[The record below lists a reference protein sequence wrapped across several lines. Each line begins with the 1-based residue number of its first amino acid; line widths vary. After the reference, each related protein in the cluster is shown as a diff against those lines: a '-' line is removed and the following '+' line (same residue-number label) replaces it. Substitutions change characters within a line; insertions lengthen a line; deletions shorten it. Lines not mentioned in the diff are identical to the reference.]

1 MKLFVEG
8 GGDNSNTRAAC
19 VRGFVDL
26 VAKVVENKP
35 RIVACGPRRDAFDKF
50 CAELKRGGDAL
61 LLVDSEELVSPQNDG
76 RPWAHLAARKGD
88 EWARPGKATDDSVH
102 LMAQCMESWLVVDRD
117 ALKAH
122 FGQGFRPTKLRMNP
136 EVEKVGKGDIM
147 SKLKSATQ
155 GSSKGEYHKTR
166 DGFALI
172 GKIDLSGVEER
183 APHAKRF
190 FDVLRRKL
198 GAQQNK

>member
-8 GGDNSNTRAAC
+8 GGNNNNVRGAC
-19 VRGFVDL
+19 VRGFVAL
-26 VAKVVENKP
+26 VERVAKNKP
-35 RIVACGPRRDAFDKF
+35 RIVACGSRRNAFDKF
-50 CAELKRGGDAL
+50 RAELQRGGDAL
-61 LLVDSEELVSPQNDG
+61 LLVDSEELVSSQNNG

-88 EWARPGKATDDSVH
+88 EWARPDKATDDSVH
-102 LMAQCMESWLVVDRD
+102 LMAQCMESWLVVDSP
-117 ALKAH
+117 ALAAH
-122 FGQGFRPTKLRMNP
+122 FGRGFKSAKLPQNP
-136 EVEKVGKGDIM
+136 EVEKIDKGDIM
-147 SKLKSATQ
+147 SGLKSATQ

-172 GKIDLSGVEER
+172 GKIEPYRVEER

-190 FDVLRRKL
+190 FDVLRRKF